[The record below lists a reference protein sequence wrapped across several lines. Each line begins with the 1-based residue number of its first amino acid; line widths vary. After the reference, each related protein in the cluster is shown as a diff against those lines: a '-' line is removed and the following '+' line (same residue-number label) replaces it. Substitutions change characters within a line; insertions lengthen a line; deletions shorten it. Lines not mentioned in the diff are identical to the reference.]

1 MIEIIFRS
9 RLFTIVETEKNN
21 ELKYSRTDN
30 SGRFI
35 FKGTDAGKC
44 KIKILNQE
52 IFGLNFDIINLNIER
67 YPYPL
72 IQILGKK

>member
-1 MIEIIFRS
+1 MRADALSPLRGDGFDSAI
-9 RLFTIVETEKNN
+9 
-21 ELKYSRTDN
+21 D
-30 SGRFI
+30 GRY
-35 FKGTDAGKC
+35 KGTDAGKC

-72 IQILGKK
+72 IQILGKKINGNK